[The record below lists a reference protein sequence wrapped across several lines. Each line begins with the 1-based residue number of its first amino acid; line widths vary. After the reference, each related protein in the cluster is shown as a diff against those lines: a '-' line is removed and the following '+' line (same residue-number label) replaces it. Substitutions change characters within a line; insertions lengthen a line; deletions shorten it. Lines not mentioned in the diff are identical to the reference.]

1 MIRNKLALLFVV
13 FFNQSISAAEGKGG
27 MPQLNPE
34 SFSSQIFWLIL
45 FFFFLFLINHFIFL
59 PKLEKIRSKRDKT
72 IKDYLNEAKSIN
84 DSVNIIIQKMNE
96 ELQKA
101 KEEKNFILK
110 ETFDK
115 NKMQFEAKIKNI
127 NDEFEKKK
135 NSFEKSIKENE
146 KTILSNLP
154 NICVSLSD
162 NLYEKIMGEKDKSN
176 IKEFK
181 KVIGE
186 DT

>member
-72 IKDYLNEAKSIN
+72 IKDYLNEAKN
-84 DSVNIIIQKMNE
+84 
-96 ELQKA
+96 A
-101 KEEKNFILK
+101 EKFRNMHKHNQMKCGFQNHTKVTKILA
-110 ETFDK
+110 
-115 NKMQFEAKIKNI
+115 NRL
-127 NDEFEKKK
+127 EFCAPIPF
-135 NSFEKSIKENE
+135 N
-146 KTILSNLP
+146 
-154 NICVSLSD
+154 
-162 NLYEKIMGEKDKSN
+162 
-176 IKEFK
+176 
-181 KVIGE
+181 
-186 DT
+186 